1 MALGAFGAE
10 TLLGIILG
18 AGGFHYLLR
27 YVKAP
32 ARVLRFTRRRFLAL
46 AVSCLAALAGLLLR
60 AFLPAPLGP
69 ALAWWFF
76 PLAIV
81 AFVVAVRFG
90 KRAQALHEPEGAAAM
105 GGAPALVAIATNL
118 LVVVG
123 FAGLVLIAL
132 IQLVQHFL

>member
-1 MALGAFGAE
+1 MAVGALGAE

-18 AGGFHYLLR
+18 AGGFHYLVR
-27 YVKAP
+27 YVQAP
-32 ARVLRFTRRRFLAL
+32 SKVLRFTRRRFLAL

-60 AFLPAPLGP
+60 SFLPVPVGP

-76 PLAIV
+76 PFAII

-90 KRAQALHEPEGAAAM
+90 KRAQAMHEPEGAAAM
-105 GGAPALVAIATNL
+105 GGASALVAVLTNL

-123 FAGLVLIAL
+123 FAGVVLIAL
-132 IQLVQHFL
+132 IQMVQHFL